1 MIDYLRRHL
10 AARLFLSY
18 IAIILVGL
26 FVLVVAS
33 QFVLPSSFERHMLR
47 MMSAPGILPVR
58 PAWRMLT
65 GQNPALAEIRSQL
78 FVDYRAGFND
88 ALIIAGTVALMVA
101 LILSFYLS
109 RGVTGPVQAMS
120 LASERI
126 AAGHYEERVHVTGQD
141 ELSRLATRF
150 NEMAGRLDE
159 VESMRRRLLADISH
173 ELRTPLTSIQGSLE
187 GLMDGV
193 LPASTETYQQIHS
206 EAQRLNRLVNDLQEL
221 SRVEARAFQLER
233 GSVDVAGL
241 ITTVLKRLSPM
252 AASRRVQLTVASLQE
267 LPSLYADEDRLLQVL
282 SNITSNAINYTPA
295 GGNITLSARRVANDV
310 EIEVTDTGAGI
321 APEHLPRIFDR
332 FYRIDKSRSRQAGG
346 SGIGLTIARALVEA
360 HGGRIWAQ
368 SLGEGKGSTFVV
380 VLPLNADS

>member
-310 EIEVTDTGAGI
+310 EIEVTDKGAGI